1 MPINANYEYTN
12 AEARYL
18 VAQTNEEKLIALEE
32 SAASVQPGKWEEGQR
47 WRGG

>member
-18 VAQTNEEKLIALEE
+18 EAKTDEEKLIALEE
-32 SAASVQPGKWEEGQR
+32 MMLGAI
-47 WRGG
+47 